1 MLHFSKWKVL
11 GIVLVLVWGALLAF
25 PNAVSNG
32 FLGVKPDAP
41 ISQSTEDLEKFRA
54 QQDAAE
60 GAWWPGFLPDN
71 KVNLGLD
78 LQGGVY
84 LLIEF
89 DEEEVVANRMEIAR
103 RDVTEALAARGNRPL
118 IASTREVNEAT
129 GQLEIR
135 LREPAELRE
144 AMRRLDDTNPPVEG
158 TLSGAK
164 TFSITDRGGGLIT
177 MEMTTTARDALVSD
191 SQGKIIEI
199 IRRRIDPDGVKEISI
214 QPQADNRIVLEAPGV
229 DDPKTLTR
237 PLEEAGRMTFNI
249 VDSSET
255 AVTAARN
262 GLVRPGYKLVE
273 DSDGFPYL
281 INVSPIVTGSDI
293 ATANPGFDPDD
304 NSRTV
309 DFRLS
314 GSGAK
319 RFGDATVK
327 YIDRQFAIVL
337 DDLVMSAPVI
347 REPIYGG
354 SVQISGGGFTEER
367 ARELAAII
375 EAGELPAKLEVIQE
389 RTVTASLGADSIR
402 AGTAASIIGLI
413 LVAVFM
419 ILAYSRLGI
428 FAVVSLMINIILILG
443 ALSGIGATLTL
454 PGIAG
459 IILTIGMAVDANVL
473 VFERVRE
480 ETRAGRG
487 AMTAVQAGYEKA
499 LGTILDANIT
509 TFIAAAILYVL
520 GSGPVSGFAVTLAIG
535 IVTSVFTAFVITR
548 WFTSM
553 WLNWAKPK
561 KLKL

>member
-11 GIVLVLVWGALLAF
+11 GIALVLIWGALLAF
-25 PNAVSNG
+25 PNTVSDG

-41 ISQSTEDLEKFRA
+41 SSQSVEAQDAFRA
-54 QQDAAE
+54 QTAAAE
-60 GAWWPGFLPDN
+60 RSWWPDFLPKK

-84 LLIEF
+84 LLIEL
-89 DEEEVVANRMEIAR
+89 DPDEVVANRMEISR
-103 RDVTEALAARGNRPL
+103 RDVTEALAARNGRPL
-118 IASTREVNEAT
+118 IASTREVNES
-129 GQLEIR
+129 GQLEVKLKSPEEASEALRR
-135 LREPAELRE
+135 LRD
-144 AMRRLDDTNPPVEG
+144 MNTPVEG
-158 TLSGAK
+158 TISGAR
-164 TFSITDRGGGLIT
+164 TFDIQDRGNGFFVL
-177 MEMTTTARDALVSD
+177 EMTEAARDALVSD
-191 SQGKIIEI
+191 AQRKTIEI
-199 IRRRIDPDGVKEISI
+199 VRRRVDPDGVKEISI
-214 QPQADNRIVLEAPGV
+214 QPQGDNRIVLEAPGE
-229 DDPKTLTR
+229 DDPQALKGILSQ
-237 PLEEAGRMTFNI
+237 AGRMTFNL
-249 VDSSET
+249 VDSSQT
-255 AVTAARN
+255 ALQAALN
-262 GLVRPGYKLVE
+262 GRVRPGYKLVR
-273 DSDGFPYL
+273 DVQGSPYL
-281 INVSPIVTGSDI
+281 INLSPIVTGSDI
-293 ATANPGFDPDD
+293 ATANPGFDSRD

-319 RFGDATVK
+319 RFGDATAKNIEQV
-327 YIDRQFAIVL
+327 FAIVL

-354 SVQISGGGFTEER
+354 NVQISGGGFSEER

-375 EAGELPAKLEVIQE
+375 EAGELPAKLEFIQE
-389 RTVTASLGADSIR
+389 RTVTALLGEDSIR
-402 AGTAASIIGLI
+402 AGAAASVIGLI
-413 LVAVFM
+413 LVAIFM
-419 ILAYSRLGI
+419 VLAYSRLGI
-428 FAVVSLMINIILILG
+428 FAVFSLFINIVLILG

-473 VFERVRE
+473 VFERIRE

-535 IVTSVFTAFVITR
+535 IVTSVFTAFVVTR
-548 WFTSM
+548 WFTSI
-553 WLNWAKPK
+553 WLHWSKPK

>member
-11 GIVLVLVWGALLAF
+11 GIALVLIWGALLAF
-25 PNAVSNG
+25 PNTVSDG

-41 ISQSTEDLEKFRA
+41 SSQSVEAQDAFRA
-54 QQDAAE
+54 QTAAAE
-60 GAWWPGFLPDN
+60 RSWWPDFLPKK

-84 LLIEF
+84 LLIEL
-89 DEEEVVANRMEIAR
+89 DPDEVVANRMEISR
-103 RDVTEALAARGNRPL
+103 RDVTEALAAKNGRPL
-118 IASTREVNEAT
+118 IASTREVNES
-129 GQLEIR
+129 GQLEVKLKSPEEASEALRR
-135 LREPAELRE
+135 LRD
-144 AMRRLDDTNPPVEG
+144 MNTPVEG
-158 TLSGAK
+158 TISGAR
-164 TFSITDRGGGLIT
+164 TFDIQDRGNGFSVL
-177 MEMTTTARDALVSD
+177 EMTEAARDALVSD
-191 SQGKIIEI
+191 AQRKTIEI
-199 IRRRIDPDGVKEISI
+199 VRRRVDPDGVKEISI
-214 QPQADNRIVLEAPGV
+214 QPQGDNRIVLEAPGE
-229 DDPKTLTR
+229 DDPQALKGILSQ
-237 PLEEAGRMTFNI
+237 AGRMTFNL
-249 VDSSET
+249 VDSSQT
-255 AVTAARN
+255 ALQAALN
-262 GLVRPGYKLVE
+262 GRVRPGYKLVR
-273 DSDGFPYL
+273 DVQGSPYL
-281 INVSPIVTGSDI
+281 INLSPIVTGSDI
-293 ATANPGFDPDD
+293 ATANPGFDSRD

-319 RFGDATVK
+319 RFGDATVQN
-327 YIDRQFAIVL
+327 IDQVFAIVL

-354 SVQISGGGFTEER
+354 NVQISGGGFTEER

-375 EAGELPAKLEVIQE
+375 EAGELPAKLEFIQE
-389 RTVTASLGADSIR
+389 RTVTALLGEDSIR
-402 AGTAASIIGLI
+402 AGAAASVIGLI
-413 LVAVFM
+413 LVAIFM
-419 ILAYSRLGI
+419 VLAYSRLGI
-428 FAVVSLMINIILILG
+428 FAVFSLFINIVLILG

-473 VFERVRE
+473 VFERIRE

-535 IVTSVFTAFVITR
+535 IVTSVFTAFVVTR
-548 WFTSM
+548 WFTSI
-553 WLNWAKPK
+553 WLHWSKPK

>member
-11 GIVLVLVWGALLAF
+11 GIALVLIWGALLAF
-25 PNAVSNG
+25 PNTVSDG

-41 ISQSTEDLEKFRA
+41 SSQSVEAQDAFRA
-54 QQDAAE
+54 QTAAAE
-60 GAWWPGFLPDN
+60 RSWWPDFLPKK

-84 LLIEF
+84 LLIEL
-89 DEEEVVANRMEIAR
+89 DPDEVVANRMEISR
-103 RDVTEALAARGNRPL
+103 RDVTEALAARNGRPL
-118 IASTREVNEAT
+118 IASTREVNES
-129 GQLEIR
+129 GQLEVKLKSPEEASEALRR
-135 LREPAELRE
+135 LRD
-144 AMRRLDDTNPPVEG
+144 MNTPVEG
-158 TLSGAK
+158 TISGAR
-164 TFSITDRGGGLIT
+164 TFDIQDRGNGFFVL
-177 MEMTTTARDALVSD
+177 EMTEAARDALVSD
-191 SQGKIIEI
+191 AQRKTIEI
-199 IRRRIDPDGVKEISI
+199 VRRRVDPDGVKEISI
-214 QPQADNRIVLEAPGV
+214 QPQGDNRIVLEAPGE
-229 DDPKTLTR
+229 DDPQALKGILSQ
-237 PLEEAGRMTFNI
+237 AGRMTFNL
-249 VDSSET
+249 VDSSQT
-255 AVTAARN
+255 ALQAALN
-262 GLVRPGYKLVE
+262 GRVRPGYKLVH
-273 DSDGFPYL
+273 DVQGSSYL
-281 INVSPIVTGSDI
+281 INLSPIVTGSDI
-293 ATANPGFDPDD
+293 ATANPGFDSRD

-319 RFGDATVK
+319 RFGDATVQN
-327 YIDRQFAIVL
+327 IDQVFAIVL

-354 SVQISGGGFTEER
+354 NVQISGGGFTEER

-375 EAGELPAKLEVIQE
+375 EAGELPAKLEFIQE
-389 RTVTASLGADSIR
+389 RTVTALLGEDSIR
-402 AGTAASIIGLI
+402 AGAAASVIGLI
-413 LVAVFM
+413 LVAIFM
-419 ILAYSRLGI
+419 VLAYSRLGI
-428 FAVVSLMINIILILG
+428 FAVFSLFINIVLILG

-473 VFERVRE
+473 VFERIRE

-535 IVTSVFTAFVITR
+535 IVTSVFTAFVVTR
-548 WFTSM
+548 WFTSI
-553 WLNWAKPK
+553 WLHWSKPK

>member
-11 GIVLVLVWGALLAF
+11 GIALVLIWGALLAF
-25 PNAVSNG
+25 PNTVSDG

-41 ISQSTEDLEKFRA
+41 SSQSVEAQDAFRA
-54 QQDAAE
+54 QTAAAE
-60 GAWWPGFLPDN
+60 RSWWPDFLPKK

-84 LLIEF
+84 LLIEL
-89 DEEEVVANRMEIAR
+89 DPDEVVANRMEISR
-103 RDVTEALAARGNRPL
+103 RDVTEALAARNGRPL
-118 IASTREVNEAT
+118 IASTREVNES
-129 GQLEIR
+129 GQLEVKLKSPEEASEALRR
-135 LREPAELRE
+135 LRD
-144 AMRRLDDTNPPVEG
+144 MNTPVEG
-158 TLSGAK
+158 TISGAR
-164 TFSITDRGGGLIT
+164 TFDIQDRGNGFFVL
-177 MEMTTTARDALVSD
+177 EMTEAARDALVSD
-191 SQGKIIEI
+191 AQRKTIEI
-199 IRRRIDPDGVKEISI
+199 VRRRVDPDGVKEISI
-214 QPQADNRIVLEAPGV
+214 QPQGDNRIVLEAPGE
-229 DDPKTLTR
+229 DDPQALKGILSQ
-237 PLEEAGRMTFNI
+237 AGRMTFNL
-249 VDSSET
+249 VDSSQT
-255 AVTAARN
+255 ALQAALN
-262 GLVRPGYKLVE
+262 GRVRPGYKLVR
-273 DSDGFPYL
+273 DVQGSPYL
-281 INVSPIVTGSDI
+281 INLSPIVTGSDI
-293 ATANPGFDPDD
+293 ATANPGFDSRD

-319 RFGDATVK
+319 RFGDATVQN
-327 YIDRQFAIVL
+327 IDQVFAIVL

-354 SVQISGGGFTEER
+354 NVQISGGGFTEER

-375 EAGELPAKLEVIQE
+375 EAGELPAKLEFIQE
-389 RTVTASLGADSIR
+389 RTVTALLGEDSIR
-402 AGTAASIIGLI
+402 AGAAASVIGLI
-413 LVAVFM
+413 LVAIFM
-419 ILAYSRLGI
+419 VLAYSRLGI
-428 FAVVSLMINIILILG
+428 FAVFSLFINIVLILG

-473 VFERVRE
+473 VFERIRE

-535 IVTSVFTAFVITR
+535 IVTSVFTAFVVTR
-548 WFTSM
+548 WFTSI
-553 WLNWAKPK
+553 WLHWSKPK

>member
-1 MLHFSKWKVL
+1 MLHFSKWKVF
-11 GIVLVLVWGALLAF
+11 GIALVLLWGALLAF
-25 PNAVSNG
+25 PNTVSDG
-32 FLGVKPDAP
+32 FLGIKPDAP
-41 ISQSTEDLEKFRA
+41 TSQSVEAQEEFRA
-54 QQDAAE
+54 QSAAAE
-60 GAWWPGFLPDN
+60 RSWWPSFLPKK

-84 LLIEF
+84 LLIEL
-89 DEEEVVANRMEIAR
+89 DPDEVVANRMEISR
-103 RDVTEALAARGNRPL
+103 RDATDALGPRRGQPVV
-118 IASTREVNEAT
+118 ASTREVNEN
-129 GQLEIR
+129 GQLEIKLTKNPEQASEALRR
-135 LREPAELRE
+135 LRDMNTA
-144 AMRRLDDTNPPVEG
+144 VEG
-158 TLSGAK
+158 TISGAR
-164 TFSITDRGGGLIT
+164 TFDIEDRGNGVFVL
-177 MEMTTTARDALVSD
+177 EMTGAARDALISD
-191 SQGKIIEI
+191 AQRKTIEI

-214 QPQADNRIVLEAPGV
+214 QPQGNNRIVLEAPGE
-229 DDPKTLTR
+229 DDPQALKGILSQ
-237 PLEEAGRMTFNI
+237 AGRMTFNI
-249 VDSSET
+249 VDSSPT
-255 AVTAARN
+255 ALQAAQN
-262 GLVRPGYKLVE
+262 GRVRPGYKLVQ
-273 DSDGFPYL
+273 DSQGFPYL
-281 INVSPIVTGSDI
+281 INLTPIVTGSDI
-293 ATANPGFDPDD
+293 ATANPGFDSRD

-319 RFGDATVK
+319 RFGDATVRN
-327 YIDRQFAIVL
+327 IDEQFAIVL

-354 SVQISGGGFTEER
+354 NVQISGGGFTEER

-375 EAGELPAKLEVIQE
+375 EAGELPAKLEFIQE
-389 RTVTASLGADSIR
+389 RTVTALLGEDSIR
-402 AGTAASIIGLI
+402 AGAAASVIGLI

-419 ILAYSRLGI
+419 VLAYSRLGI
-428 FAVVSLMINIILILG
+428 FAVFSLFINIVLILG

-473 VFERVRE
+473 VFERIRE

-535 IVTSVFTAFVITR
+535 IVTSVFTAFVVTR
-548 WFTSM
+548 WFTSI
-553 WLNWAKPK
+553 WLHWSKPK

>member
-25 PNAVSNG
+25 PNAVSDG
-32 FLGVKPDAP
+32 FVGVKPDTP
-41 ISQSTEDLEKFRA
+41 ISQSAEDLAKFRA

-60 GAWWPGFLPDN
+60 QSWWPNFLPKN

-89 DEEEVVANRMEIAR
+89 EEEEVVANRMEIAR
-103 RDVTEALAARGNRPL
+103 RDVTEALGANGNRPL
-118 IASTREVNEAT
+118 IASTREVNEDT

-135 LREPAELRE
+135 LRNTAELSE
-144 AMRRLDDTNPPVEG
+144 AMRRLRDANPAVEG

-164 TFSITDRGGGLIT
+164 TFDIEDRGGGLIVT
-177 MEMTTTARDALVSD
+177 DMTGAAREALVSD

-249 VDSSET
+249 VDNSPT
-255 AVTAARN
+255 ALEAARN

-389 RTVTASLGADSIR
+389 RTVTASLGEDSIR
-402 AGTAASIIGLI
+402 AGTAASVIGLV

-419 ILAYSRLGI
+419 VLAYSRLGI
-428 FAVVSLMINIILILG
+428 FAVGSLMINIILILG

-473 VFERVRE
+473 VFERIRE

-509 TFIAAAILYVL
+509 TFIAAAILYIL

-535 IVTSVFTAFVITR
+535 IVTSVFTAFVVTR
-548 WFTSM
+548 WFTSI
-553 WLNWAKPK
+553 WLHWAKPK